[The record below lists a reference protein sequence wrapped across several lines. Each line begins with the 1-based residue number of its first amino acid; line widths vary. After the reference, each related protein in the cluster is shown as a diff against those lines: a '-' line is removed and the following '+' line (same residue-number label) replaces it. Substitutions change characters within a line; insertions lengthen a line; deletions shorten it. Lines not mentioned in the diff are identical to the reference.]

1 MNTSLRSPLQ
11 SLQAGHWFKL
21 ICGAS
26 YQHLP
31 AVRNLSLI
39 YALAGADCIDVSA
52 DAAVV
57 AAARE
62 GVAAAKVLAQSSQ
75 DVTAFALGSA
85 PPAPWLM
92 ISLNDGEDPHF
103 RKATFD
109 PQRCPADC
117 PRPCADLCPAAAI
130 LPADSITGSIEEF
143 QGVIAERCYG
153 CGRCLPVCPL
163 GLIETQAYQRSVGA
177 IAPLLTTVDAVEIHT
192 QVGHFAQFQRLWTEL
207 KPWIKPLKL
216 IAVSCPDG
224 PNLLDYLWQLYD
236 LIQPLS
242 IPLVWQTDGR
252 PMSGDIGNGTTRATL
267 RLGTKVLASGPPG
280 YVQLAG
286 GTNASTVPKL
296 QAQQLLPR
304 PGAPLATPH
313 NQAVGIAGVA
323 YGSYARTQLQ
333 DILTPSLD
341 PGGLSQI
348 EADPQSLHQAL
359 TQAMT
364 LIHPL
369 KQPHWHFTRG
379 GLSPP
384 VSVP

>member
-1 MNTSLRSPLQ
+1 VNTSLRSPLQ

-57 AAARE
+57 AAARK
-62 GVAAAKVLAQSSQ
+62 GVAAAKVLAQSSR
-75 DVTAFALGSA
+75 DVTAFASGPA

-109 PQRCPADC
+109 PQHCPADC

-130 LPADSITGSIEEF
+130 PPAVSTEEF

-163 GLIETQAYQRSVGA
+163 GLIQAQAYQRSVRA
-177 IAPLLTTVDAVEIHT
+177 IAPLLATVDAVELHT
-192 QVGHFAQFQRLWTEL
+192 QVGHFSQFQRLWTEL
-207 KPWIKPLKL
+207 KPWTGHLKL
-216 IAVSCPDG
+216 IAISCPDG
-224 PNLLDYLWQLYD
+224 PDLLDYLWQLYH

-252 PMSGDIGNGTTRATL
+252 PMSGDIGNGATRATL
-267 RLGTKVLASGPPG
+267 RLGAKVLASGPPG

-304 PGAPLATPH
+304 PGTPLALPH
-313 NQAVGIAGVA
+313 NRAVGIAGIA

-333 DILTPSLD
+333 EILTSLPD
-341 PGGLSQI
+341 QVGPLQI
-348 EADPQSLHQAL
+348 ETNPQGLHQAL
-359 TQAMT
+359 ALAAA

-369 KQPHWHFTRG
+369 KQPHWHFARG

-384 VSVP
+384 VSVR